1 MEHLIE
7 GYRRFRSSTWAREQ
21 ERFEALA
28 RHGQRPR
35 TMIIACSDSRAD
47 PQMIF
52 DAAPG
57 ELFVVRNVANLVPPY
72 NPDSAYHG
80 TSAAIEFGVKALHVE
95 DAIVLGHALCGG
107 VRALLEGAPEDVS
120 DFVTPWMAIAAQARK
135 RAAEA
140 PEPERQQV
148 CEQETV
154 RLSLANLGSFPWI
167 RNAVAAKT
175 LRLHGFY
182 FDIRS
187 GTLMRLG
194 PDGLFTPVSPADR
207 PE

>member
-1 MEHLIE
+1 MEHLID
-7 GYRRFRSSTWAREQ
+7 GYRRFRTSTWAREQ
-21 ERFEALA
+21 ARFEALA

-35 TMIIACSDSRAD
+35 TMVIACSDSRAD

-80 TSAAIEFGVKALHVE
+80 TSAALEFGIKTLQVE
-95 DAIVLGHALCGG
+95 DLVIMGHAMCGG
-107 VRALLEGAPEDVS
+107 VRALLEGAPEDAS
-120 DFVTPWMAIAAQARK
+120 DFVTPWMTIAAQARK
-135 RAAEA
+135 RAVEAAE
-140 PEPERQQV
+140 PDRQQI

-167 RNAVAAKT
+167 KDAVAAKT

-187 GTLMRLG
+187 GTLLRLG
-194 PDGLFTPVSPADR
+194 ANETFAPVNPAER
-207 PE
+207 LR